1 MDNFDVVCYIDPYM
15 DELIKLPIGSPIPNK
30 DDVISINGKQYII
43 IKRRM
48 NFNIDDLLGIQGLT
62 IYLDATRYYG
72 D

>member
-1 MDNFDVVCYIDPYM
+1 MDNPEVTCYIDPYTE
-15 DELIKLPIGSPIPNK
+15 ELIKLPIGSPIPNK

-48 NFNIDDLLGIQGLT
+48 NFNIDDLIV
-62 IYLDATRYYG
+62 YLDATRYYG